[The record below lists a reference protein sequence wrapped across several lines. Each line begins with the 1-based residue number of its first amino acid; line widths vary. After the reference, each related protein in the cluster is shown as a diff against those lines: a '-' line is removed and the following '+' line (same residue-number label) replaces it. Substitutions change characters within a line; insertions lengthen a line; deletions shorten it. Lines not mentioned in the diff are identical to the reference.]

1 MTAYNRGPLNFDCI
15 FFVQDTVVALQ
26 ALAAYSDKTKGR
38 GLDLRVKIRSELDI
52 NWKPAEIHI
61 TKENALL
68 RRAIDVSKKFMFCLK
83 NEQKCIIRFLNL
95 IIHDCE
101 FFERLQKL

>member
-1 MTAYNRGPLNFDCI
+1 MIAYNRGPLNFDYF

-68 RRAIDVSKKFMFCLK
+68 RRAIDVSQKFMFCSCLK
-83 NEQKCIIRFLNL
+83 NEQKCIIRF
-95 IIHDCE
+95 E
-101 FFERLQKL
+101 TRGAAESF

>member
-1 MTAYNRGPLNFDCI
+1 M
-15 FFVQDTVVALQ
+15 ALQ

-61 TKENALL
+61 NKEKALL
-68 RRAIDVSKKFMFCLK
+68 RRAIDVSQKFMFILK
-83 NEQKCIIRFLNL
+83 NERKCIICIIRF
-95 IIHDCE
+95 E
-101 FFERLQKL
+101 TRGAASFFERLQNL

>member
-1 MTAYNRGPLNFDCI
+1 M
-15 FFVQDTVVALQ
+15 ALQ

-83 NEQKCIIRFLNL
+83 NEQKCIIYIRDFKIWDATTSRTRWL
-95 IIHDCE
+95 IKDWTCRTPSFARE
-101 FFERLQKL
+101 K

>member
-15 FFVQDTVVALQ
+15 FFFVQDTVVALQ

-38 GLDLRVKIRSELDI
+38 GLDLRVKVRSELDI

-68 RRAIDVSKKFMFCLK
+68 RRAIDVSKKIYVLFKKRAEVYYLYY
-83 NEQKCIIRFLNL
+83 QV
-95 IIHDCE
+95 
-101 FFERLQKL
+101 

>member
-1 MTAYNRGPLNFDCI
+1 MSVF

-68 RRAIDVSKKFMFCLK
+68 RRAIDVSQKFMFCLK
-83 NEQKCIIRFLNL
+83 NEQKCIIRF
-95 IIHDCE
+95 E
-101 FFERLQKL
+101 TRGAAESF

>member
-15 FFVQDTVVALQ
+15 FFFVQDTVVALQ

-68 RRAIDVSKKFMFCLK
+68 RRAIDVSKKVMFCLK
-83 NEQKCIIRFLNL
+83 YEQKCIIYIIRF
-95 IIHDCE
+95 E
-101 FFERLQKL
+101 TRGAAESF